1 VIRNNLAVLLAE
13 RSLKITRVARDTAIS
28 RNTITSTAQNDGKMI
43 QLETINKLCQYLD
56 VNPEQFFEYLPF
68 DISGN
73 FSLNHM
79 DYTLNSLGGDFPDAD
94 SFADSIRSAAVI
106 TEFDMDSFISISS
119 VTKNGNNTVTTL
131 DCKIEADLSDNNS
144 VYGRGKSFK
153 LTLIP
158 DDDKDDYHLFKR
170 CWGRTPAGFKTDIQ
184 AQFTDKIKN
193 IIDSYI
199 FNQMTDEWEGVEP
212 LFFTFADVSLNIAL
226 D

>member
-1 VIRNNLAVLLAE
+1 MRVIRNNLAVLLAE
-13 RSLKITRVARDTAIS
+13 RSLKITRVARDTGIS

-79 DYTLNSLGGDFPDAD
+79 DYTLNYLDDVANVDNVTS
-94 SFADSIRSAAVI
+94 AVI
-106 TEFDMDSFISISS
+106 TEFDMDSFISVSS
-119 VTKNGNNTVTTL
+119 VTKNGNTTITTL

>member
-13 RSLKITRVARDTAIS
+13 RSLKITRVANDTGIS

-56 VNPEQFFEYLPF
+56 VDPEQFFEYLPF

-79 DYTLNSLGGDFPDAD
+79 DYTLNYLDDVANVDNVTS
-94 SFADSIRSAAVI
+94 AVI
-106 TEFDMDSFISISS
+106 TEFDMDSFISVSS
-119 VTKNGNNTVTTL
+119 VTKNGNTTITTL

-144 VYGRGKSFK
+144 VYGADKSFK

-158 DDDKDDYHLFKR
+158 DDDNDDDVIDLFKKF
-170 CWGRTPAGFKTDIQ
+170 WERTPAGFKTDIQ
-184 AQFTDKIKN
+184 TQFTDKIKKTIN
-193 IIDSYI
+193 GYI
-199 FNQMTDEWEGVEP
+199 LNEMTDTWGGAEP
-212 LFFTFADVSLNIAL
+212 LYFPFANVSLNISL
-226 D
+226 G